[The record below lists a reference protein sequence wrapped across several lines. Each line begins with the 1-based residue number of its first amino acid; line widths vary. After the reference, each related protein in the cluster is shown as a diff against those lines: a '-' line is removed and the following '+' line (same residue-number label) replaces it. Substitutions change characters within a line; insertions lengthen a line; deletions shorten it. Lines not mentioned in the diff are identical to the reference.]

1 MSEELEF
8 MQGFDDLSFDYG
20 FTAVSADEVDKTEQ
34 QGQKIEEDSQN
45 SIAIDNKINQL
56 IETVS
61 QVLSL
66 QQQTTHDVIQ
76 NKMVELEGQLKE
88 KMGSVEKLILPLLVN
103 LYKTADEPYIHW
115 PNRQPIVKEQIDKL
129 LAITRPG
136 G

>member
-1 MSEELEF
+1 MSENLEF
-8 MQGFDDLSFDYG
+8 MQGFDDLNFDYG
-20 FTAVSADEVDKTEQ
+20 FTAVSADEVDKQEQ
-34 QGQKIEEDSQN
+34 QGQKIEEVSQN

-61 QVLSL
+61 QVLNL
-66 QQQTTHDVIQ
+66 QQQKTHDEIQ
-76 NKMVELEGQLKE
+76 NKMVELEGQLTE

-115 PNRQPIVKEQIDKL
+115 PNRKPIVKEQIDKL

>member
-1 MSEELEF
+1 MADNFDF
-8 MQGFDDLSFDYG
+8 MDGFDNFDYG

-34 QGQKIEEDSQN
+34 QGQKIEEVSQS

-56 IETVS
+56 IESVGR
-61 QVLSL
+61 VLTL
-66 QQQTTHDVIQ
+66 QQEKNTEEIK
-76 NKMVELEGQLKE
+76 NKMIELEDQVALK
-88 KMGSVEKLILPLLVN
+88 MSSVEKLILPLLVN

-115 PNRQPIVKEQIDKL
+115 PNRQKIVKDQIDKL

>member
-1 MSEELEF
+1 MNENLEF
-8 MQGFDDLSFDYG
+8 MQGFDDLNYDYG
-20 FTAVSADEVDKTEQ
+20 FTAVSADEVDKQEQ
-34 QGQKIEEDSQN
+34 QGQKIEEVSQN

-56 IETVS
+56 IEIVS
-61 QVLSL
+61 QVLNL
-66 QQQTTHDVIQ
+66 QQQKTHDEVQ
-76 NKMVELEGQLKE
+76 NKLVELEDTVKD

-115 PNRQPIVKEQIDKL
+115 PNRKTIVKEQIDKL

>member
-34 QGQKIEEDSQN
+34 QGQKIEEVSQN

-66 QQQTTHDVIQ
+66 QQHTTHDEIQ

>member
-1 MSEELEF
+1 MAEDLEF
-8 MQGFDDLSFDYG
+8 MQGFNDLNFDYG

-34 QGQKIEEDSQN
+34 QGQKIEEVSQN
-45 SIAIDNKINQL
+45 SIAIDNKISQL
-56 IETVS
+56 MEIVN

-66 QQQTTHDVIQ
+66 QQQTTHDEVQ
-76 NKMVELEGQLKE
+76 NKLVELEDKVKD

-115 PNRQPIVKEQIDKL
+115 PNRKPIVKEQIDKL

>member
-1 MSEELEF
+1 MSENLEF
-8 MQGFDDLSFDYG
+8 MQGFDDLNYDYG

-34 QGQKIEEDSQN
+34 QGQKIEEVSQN
-45 SIAIDNKINQL
+45 SIAIDNKISQL
-56 IETVS
+56 MEIVN

-66 QQQTTHDVIQ
+66 QQQTTHDEVQ
-76 NKMVELEGQLKE
+76 NKLVELENKVKD

-115 PNRQPIVKEQIDKL
+115 PNRKPIVKEQIDKL

>member
-1 MSEELEF
+1 MADNFDF
-8 MQGFDDLSFDYG
+8 MDGFDNFDYG

-34 QGQKIEEDSQN
+34 QGQKIEEVSQS

-56 IETVS
+56 IESVGR
-61 QVLSL
+61 VLTL
-66 QQQTTHDVIQ
+66 QQEKNSEEIK
-76 NKMVELEGQLKE
+76 NKMIELEDQVALK
-88 KMGSVEKLILPLLVN
+88 MSSVEKLILPLLVN

-115 PNRQPIVKEQIDKL
+115 PNRQKIVKDQIDKL

>member
-1 MSEELEF
+1 MADNFDF
-8 MQGFDDLSFDYG
+8 MYVFDNFDFG

-34 QGQKIEEDSQN
+34 QGQKIEEVSQS

-56 IETVS
+56 IESVGR
-61 QVLSL
+61 VLTL
-66 QQQTTHDVIQ
+66 QQEKNSEEIK
-76 NKMVELEGQLKE
+76 NKMIELEDQVALK
-88 KMGSVEKLILPLLVN
+88 MSSVEKLILPLLVN

-115 PNRQPIVKEQIDKL
+115 PNRQKIVKDQIDKL

>member
-1 MSEELEF
+1 
-8 MQGFDDLSFDYG
+8 
-20 FTAVSADEVDKTEQ
+20 
-34 QGQKIEEDSQN
+34 
-45 SIAIDNKINQL
+45 
-56 IETVS
+56 
-61 QVLSL
+61 
-66 QQQTTHDVIQ
+66 
-76 NKMVELEGQLKE
+76 MVELEGQLKE

>member
-34 QGQKIEEDSQN
+34 QGQKIEEVSQN

-66 QQQTTHDVIQ
+66 QQQTTHDEIQ

>member
-1 MSEELEF
+1 MADNFDF
-8 MQGFDDLSFDYG
+8 MDGFDNFDYG

-34 QGQKIEEDSQN
+34 QGQKIEEVSQS

-56 IETVS
+56 IESVGR
-61 QVLSL
+61 VLTL
-66 QQQTTHDVIQ
+66 QQEKNSEEIK
-76 NKMVELEGQLKE
+76 NKMIELEDQVALK
-88 KMGSVEKLILPLLVN
+88 MSSVEKLILPLLVN

-115 PNRQPIVKEQIDKL
+115 PNRQKIVKDQIDIL

>member
-1 MSEELEF
+1 MVDNFDF
-8 MQGFDDLSFDYG
+8 MDGFDNFDYG

-34 QGQKIEEDSQN
+34 QGQKIEEVSQS

-56 IETVS
+56 IESVGR
-61 QVLSL
+61 VLTL
-66 QQQTTHDVIQ
+66 QQEKNTEEIK
-76 NKMVELEGQLKE
+76 NKMIELEDQVALK
-88 KMGSVEKLILPLLVN
+88 MSSVEKLILPLLVN

-115 PNRQPIVKEQIDKL
+115 PNRQKIVKDQIDKL

>member
-1 MSEELEF
+1 MNENLEF
-8 MQGFDDLSFDYG
+8 MQGFDDLNYDYG

-34 QGQKIEEDSQN
+34 QGQKIEEVSQN

-66 QQQTTHDVIQ
+66 QQQTTHDEIQ

>member
-1 MSEELEF
+1 MNDELEF

-34 QGQKIEEDSQN
+34 QGQKIEEVSQN
-45 SIAIDNKINQL
+45 SIAIDNKISQL
-56 IETVS
+56 MEIVN

-66 QQQTTHDVIQ
+66 QQQTTHDEVQ
-76 NKMVELEGQLKE
+76 NKLVELENKVKD

-115 PNRQPIVKEQIDKL
+115 PNRKQVVEEQIKKIL
-129 LAITRPG
+129 TVTRE
-136 G
+136 

>member
-34 QGQKIEEDSQN
+34 QGQKIEEVSQN

-66 QQQTTHDVIQ
+66 QQQTTHDEIQ

-88 KMGSVEKLILPLLVN
+88 N
-103 LYKTADEPYIHW
+103 C
-115 PNRQPIVKEQIDKL
+115 
-129 LAITRPG
+129 
-136 G
+136 

>member
-1 MSEELEF
+1 MNENLEF
-8 MQGFDDLSFDYG
+8 MQGFDDLNYDYG
-20 FTAVSADEVDKTEQ
+20 FTAVSADEVDKQEQ
-34 QGQKIEEDSQN
+34 QGQKIEEVSQN

-61 QVLSL
+61 QVLTL
-66 QQQTTHDVIQ
+66 QQQTTHDEIQ
-76 NKMVELEGQLKE
+76 NKMVELESQLKE

-115 PNRQPIVKEQIDKL
+115 PNRQTIVKDQIDKL

>member
-1 MSEELEF
+1 MAEDLEF
-8 MQGFDDLSFDYG
+8 MQGFDDLNFDYG

-34 QGQKIEEDSQN
+34 QGQKIEEVSQN
-45 SIAIDNKINQL
+45 SIAIDNKISQL
-56 IETVS
+56 MEIVN

-66 QQQTTHDVIQ
+66 QQQTTHDEVQ
-76 NKMVELEGQLKE
+76 NKLVELENKVKD

-115 PNRQPIVKEQIDKL
+115 PNRKPIVKEQIDKL